1 MLFIDNESIKFND
14 GNDTNDSAIYMGPVS
29 HGDNLKHKIRISD
42 NKEYL
47 VDRYQIA
54 SITVPE
60 ISNVPISIEEYA
72 SKLHNLTPLQLEY
85 VANLQPSQK
94 KDTNPCILLSIM
106 RHRCSMVIYYVTDST
121 FP

>member
-1 MLFIDNESIKFND
+1 MLYMDNKSIKLND
-14 GNDTNDSAIYMGPVS
+14 GNGTNDIAIHMVPVL
-29 HGDNLKHKIRISD
+29 HGDTPKHKIRRSD
-42 NKEYL
+42 NDEYL
-47 VDRYQIA
+47 VDREHIS
-54 SITVPE
+54 SITVRE
-60 ISNVPISIEEYA
+60 ISNMLISIEEYA